1 MNNTTSFQ
9 LLVRAGLLLV
19 FIALL
24 STCSEK
30 EAEPQLSGTVKAF
43 YDQFFKIA
51 EENSINRRKIDWAEY
66 KSKVLARVGNA
77 ATVSETHETIKLALS
92 LLQDNHS
99 FMLAPGNAY
108 ISGAGIGCGALV
120 NSPEPVLADIGYV
133 LLNGFS
139 GGGQAAVDLAT
150 AIQAAIRKQDT
161 DALKGWI
168 VDLRNNTGGNMW
180 PMAAGIGPLIGEG
193 VCGYFIGIDNQPV
206 SAWSYVAGKSI
217 DGKSVNVQVDQPYQ
231 LKKPNPKVAVLI
243 GPATASSGE
252 ATTLAFVG
260 RPQTRLFGSLSCGLS
275 TSNKPYTLSGGYQ
288 IYLTVASMGDRT
300 GKAYGKA
307 IVPDVIT
314 TSETTIGEA
323 AKWIMQ

>member
-1 MNNTTSFQ
+1 MKNTTSFRR
-9 LLVRAGLLLV
+9 LVRTGLLSVL
-19 FIALL
+19 IALL

-43 YDQFFKIA
+43 YDQFFKIV

-77 ATVSETHETIKLALS
+77 ATVAETHETVKLALS

-99 FMLAPGNAY
+99 FMLAPGNVY
-108 ISGAGIGCGALV
+108 ISGAGIGCGTLV
-120 NSPEPVLADIGYV
+120 NSPEPVLPNIGYV
-133 LLNGFS
+133 RLNGFS

-150 AIQAAIRKQDT
+150 AIQAAIQKQDT
-161 DALKGWI
+161 GTLKGWI
-168 VDLRNNTGGNMW
+168 VDLRYNTGGNMW
-180 PMAAGIGPLIGEG
+180 PMIAGLGPLVGEG

-252 ATTLAFVG
+252 ATTLAFIG
-260 RPQTRLFGSLSCGLS
+260 RPQTRLFGSSSCGLS
-275 TSNKPYTLSGGYQ
+275 TSNQTYTLSGGYQ
-288 IYLTVASMGDRT
+288 LYLTVAFMGDRT
-300 GKAYGKA
+300 GKAYGKE
-307 IVPDVIT
+307 IVPDMLT
-314 TSETTIGEA
+314 TNETTIGEA
-323 AKWIMQ
+323 AKWITQ